1 MTGMDRGRQTR
12 WLVLAGLLVA
22 AFAGTVLTLNLTLY
36 SASGFVG
43 SYLNALARHDA
54 AGALSLRGVE
64 APSGVSRQLLVS
76 QAMGDLED
84 IRLVSDADKGGGRHS
99 VTYSY
104 LAAGQKGST
113 TFEVRHT
120 GPRLG
125 LFSGWAFEA
134 SPIAPLT
141 VTPLHDEEFRVNGL
155 DVASAAG
162 AGTPTSYGV
171 FSPGGYVLSHASRYF
186 TAAKTTAVVT
196 GTGPVEATV
205 DIQANAAF
213 VKEVQK
219 QLDDHLDKC
228 VTQKVLLPTG
238 CPMGKQISDRIQDEP
253 RWSMVTYP
261 VVTIV
266 PGPEP
271 GTWAVPAT
279 PGSAHLKV
287 TVKSIF
293 DGSVSVFDQDVP
305 FDVRYLIT
313 FPPDGTLLITAQYD

>member
-1 MTGMDRGRQTR
+1 MERGRKTR
-12 WLVLAGLLVA
+12 WLVLASLLVA
-22 AFAGTVLTLNLTLY
+22 AFAGTVVTLNLTLY

-54 AGALSLRGVE
+54 AGALALPGVDVPPG
-64 APSGVSRQLLVS
+64 AQRQLLS
-76 QAMGDLED
+76 PRALGDLEE
-84 IRLVSDADKGGGRHS
+84 IELVSDVDRGGGRHT

-104 LAAGQKGST
+104 LAGDDRGST

-125 LFSGWAFEA
+125 LFSGWTFET

-141 VTPLHDEEFRVNGL
+141 ITPLHEPEFTVNEL
-155 DVASAAG
+155 DVVSAAG
-162 AGTPTSYGV
+162 AGVPTAYSV
-171 FSPGGYVLSHASRYF
+171 LSPGAYVLGHSSRYF
-186 TAAKTTAVVT
+186 TAPELTTVVDGTDAVAA
-196 GTGPVEATV
+196 EV

-213 VKEVQK
+213 VKAVQK
-219 QLDDHLDKC
+219 QLDDYLDDC

-238 CPMGKQISDRIQDEP
+238 CPMGKQIADRIQDEP
-253 RWSMVTYP
+253 TWSMVAYP

-266 PGPEP
+266 PAEEP
-271 GTWAVPAT
+271 GTWAVPST
-279 PGSAHLKV
+279 PGSAHLTV

-293 DGSVSVFDQDVP
+293 DGTISTFDQDVP
-305 FDVRYLIT
+305 FTVRYLIT